1 MKNAD
6 LWAQYNNFTKDL
18 SDNIRKLGFASAAIS
33 WLFRGETNAFPEM
46 IKLSLGF
53 VVLFFLFDIAQ
64 YFLGAILVKF
74 WTEFKENEFKKSI
87 GTIEGEYYKPLWLD
101 YPSFICWFLKCLALL
116 ISYLY
121 LGLYIFR

>member
-1 MKNAD
+1 MKNSD

-33 WLFRGETNAFPEM
+33 WLFRGENNVFPEG

-64 YFLGAILVKF
+64 YFLGALFIKF
-74 WTEFKENEFKKSI
+74 WTESKEKEFKKKND
-87 GTIEGEYYKPLWLD
+87 TIEGNYVKPKWLD
-101 YPSFICWFLKCLALL
+101 YPSFTCWFFKCLALL
-116 ISYLY
+116 ISYFY
-121 LGLYIFR
+121 LGSHIFQ